1 MLGFEEDMRDFY
13 MAAQILKNLNIKS
26 INLLSNNPDK
36 INQLEKYGIK
46 IENRIPI
53 NEEINDFNKLYLK
66 TKKDKMGHLLDII

>member
-1 MLGFEEDMRDFY
+1 
-13 MAAQILKNLNIKS
+13 

>member
-1 MLGFEEDMRDFY
+1 